1 MMYMKHYI
9 SSTRHLSWFS
19 NLVWPQR
26 QPMWRLW
33 PVALVAR
40 VAAPRCGSRIGQKPP
55 ESPRVPDDVQSDE
68 VEHVHVSCN
77 AGIMGYN
84 IHIILKTPMTNKH
97 WILERMHSSPENLV
111 GYLIHTVDS
120 GYDEVRYTCI
130 PTSIQ
135 LEGFGCPTEL
145 FESHKF
151 YSNKW

>member
-26 QPMWRLW
+26 QPLWRLW

-111 GYLIHTVDS
+111 GYLIHRFGIWRGQVYMYTHIDPTGRFWLPNRTVWK
-120 GYDEVRYTCI
+120 
-130 PTSIQ
+130 P
-135 LEGFGCPTEL
+135 
-145 FESHKF
+145 
-151 YSNKW
+151 